1 MNNFVD
7 IWETE
12 KKKKKK
18 NWDIIAAKI
27 IKNLYGSKEEKVS
40 SRITV
45 FPEASFV
52 TASGSGSG
60 SSSASECIVSLPL
73 LTGAEKEN
81 IAARYASLDSS
92 KMRKLSTGTIVEE
105 KMREQALKQNHEQ

>member
-1 MNNFVD
+1 MLTFGKQ
-7 IWETE
+7 
-12 KKKKKK
+12 KKKKT

-40 SRITV
+40 SRIT
-45 FPEASFV
+45 EASFV
-52 TASGSGSG
+52 TASGSGSASG
-60 SSSASECIVSLPL
+60 SASGSRSSSASECIVSLPL

-92 KMRKLSTGTIVEE
+92 KMWKLSTGTIVEE